1 MHVLVVNP
9 GSSSLK
15 LGVLDDADDVL
26 AACEVAVTGGRLDP
40 DQVEAFLDAHPDVT
54 AAGVRF
60 VHGGPDLSEPVVV
73 DHKVEDRLEAAADLA
88 PLHDPPALSA
98 LRAVRR
104 LRPDVAV
111 VACFDTAFFVGLP
124 AEAATYA
131 VPWRWIEQWGLRR
144 FGFHGMSHAYASRR
158 APRLLGVPADGLRL
172 VICHLGAGVSLAAV
186 AGGAPVDTTMGFTP
200 LDGLVMS
207 TRSGSVD
214 PGLVLWV
221 QRHGGL
227 SVDEV
232 ERALYRESGLA
243 GLSGTSGDMR
253 VVIAA
258 ADAGDK
264 RAALAFA
271 VYLHR
276 LRAGV
281 ASMAS
286 AMGGFDAVVF
296 TGGVG
301 ENSSRVRGDVCSGLE
316 FLGLAVDPERNAA
329 ADPRD
334 RDIAVA
340 GSRVPVLVVRSREDQ
355 EIAREVRRLL

>member
-1 MHVLVVNP
+1 MHVVVVNP

-15 LGVLDDADDVL
+15 LHVLDDADEIV
-26 AACEVAVTGGRLDP
+26 ASREVPVAGGRSGS
-40 DQVEAFLDAHPDVT
+40 DQVEAFLAAHPDVT

-60 VHGGPDLSEPVVV
+60 VHGGPDLSEAVVV
-73 DHKVEDRLEAAADLA
+73 DQKVEDRLEAAADLA
-88 PLHDPPALSA
+88 PLHDLPALDA

-104 LRPDVAV
+104 ARPDVAV
-111 VACFDTAFFVGLP
+111 VACFDTAFFARLP
-124 AEAATYA
+124 AAAATYA
-131 VPWRWIEQWGLRR
+131 VPWRWIQQWGLRR
-144 FGFHGMSHAYASRR
+144 FGFHGMSHASASRR
-158 APRLLGVPADGLRL
+158 APRLLGVPAGGLRL

-186 AGGAPVDTTMGFTP
+186 AGGTPVDTTMGFTP
-200 LDGLVMS
+200 LDGLVMA
-207 TRSGSVD
+207 TRPGSVD

-227 SVDEV
+227 SVDDV

-243 GLSGTSGDMR
+243 GLSGASGDMR
-253 VVIAA
+253 EVIAA
-258 ADAGDK
+258 ADAGNE
-264 RAALAFA
+264 RAALALG

-276 LRAGV
+276 LRAGI

-301 ENSSRVRGDVCSGLE
+301 ENSSRVRGDACSGLG
-316 FLGLAVDPERNAA
+316 FLGLAVDSERNAA
-329 ADPRD
+329 DDPGD
-334 RDIAVA
+334 RDIAAA
-340 GSRVPVLVVRSREDQ
+340 GSGVPILVIRSREDQ